1 MDLRA
6 LKYFVAT
13 YEAGSVS
20 AAARQCFVAQ
30 PSVSAAI
37 HQLEQE
43 LGVSLFERHA
53 RGVHATLDGRKLY
66 PMAAQLLANSAAIVH
81 SFQHESRSQPLVL
94 GLMRSLGAERMSE
107 WLKALMQAVPS
118 LELTLVN
125 PEEPC
130 DARIVTQNLCQPH
143 EQFEPIWSDSY
154 QVAIHAE
161 HPLSLYPVL
170 ELAALDGQPFI
181 LREHCALTRQLLSA
195 LDHHAIQVRV
205 RAHLRTVEYSM
216 ALVAAGVGLSWVPV
230 WPDFHQRTDMV
241 FRPIEG
247 MQPQQRL
254 GLAYPAEL
262 NPAVRSVMVTLCRQ
276 FHQANPSTWSLT

>member
-13 YEAGSVS
+13 FESGSVS

-43 LGVSLFERHA
+43 LGVALFERHA
-53 RGVHATLDGRKLY
+53 RGVRATLDGRKLY

-107 WLKALMQAVPS
+107 WLKGLMQAMPS

-130 DARIVTQNLCQPH
+130 DARIVTRNLCQPH
-143 EQFEPIWSDSY
+143 EQFEPIWSDRY
-154 QVAIHAE
+154 QVAIPAE
-161 HPLSLYPVL
+161 HPLSLSKTLNVQ
-170 ELAALDGQPFI
+170 ALDGQPFI
-181 LREHCALTRQLLSA
+181 VRKHCSLTRQLLSA
-195 LDHHAIQVRV
+195 LDHHAIRV
-205 RAHLRTVEYSM
+205 KIRAHLRTVEYSL
-216 ALVAAGVGLSWVPV
+216 ALVAAGVGLSWVPD
-230 WPDFHQRTDMV
+230 WPDYRQRTDMV
-241 FRPIEG
+241 LRPLRD
-247 MQPQQRL
+247 MQPQQQL

-262 NPAVRSVMVTLCRQ
+262 NPAMRSAMVALCRQ
-276 FHQANPSTWSLT
+276 FFQMKAQQA